1 MCGYRATGCVS
12 GALRWGAVDTDRFV
26 QIAKALS
33 EETRLEMLR
42 AIASAEE
49 LTCSCLC
56 ERFPLSQPTISH
68 HLKILQSAGL
78 ITVEKQ
84 GLFHRLRVNE
94 EALKGFSLQVPGVVR
109 GGRSR
114 GAKATSDRGV
124 EMSGGGAAKAR
135 GTRKVAARAIKKR

>member
-1 MCGYRATGCVS
+1 M
-12 GALRWGAVDTDRFV
+12 DTDRFV

-33 EETRLEMLR
+33 EETRLGMLR

-68 HLKILQSAGL
+68 HLKILQCAGL

-94 EALKGFSLQVPGVVR
+94 EALKGFSLQVPGVAR
-109 GGRSR
+109 GKR
-114 GAKATSDRGV
+114 
-124 EMSGGGAAKAR
+124 AR
-135 GTRKVAARAIKKR
+135 GTGVSSSSAEETAGSSGAGKARRGRTQKRRVMKKR

>member
-1 MCGYRATGCVS
+1 M
-12 GALRWGAVDTDRFV
+12 DTERFV
-26 QIAKALS
+26 KIAKALS

-94 EALKGFSLQVPGVVR
+94 EALKGFSLQVPGVMR
-109 GGRSR
+109 GKRAR
-114 GAKATSDRGV
+114 GARVSTSAAAG
-124 EMSGGGAAKAR
+124 SSAGGAAKAR
-135 GTRKVAARAIKKR
+135 GARGTAGRSMKKR

>member
-1 MCGYRATGCVS
+1 M
-12 GALRWGAVDTDRFV
+12 DTEQFV
-26 QIAKALS
+26 KIAKALS
-33 EETRLEMLR
+33 EETRLGMLR

-94 EALKGFSLQVPGVVR
+94 EALKGFSLQVPGVAR
-109 GGRSR
+109 GKHAR
-114 GAKATSDRGV
+114 GTGV
-124 EMSGGGAAKAR
+124 SSSAAEETAGKTGAAKAQR
-135 GTRKVAARAIKKR
+135 GRSQKRRVTKKR

>member
-1 MCGYRATGCVS
+1 M
-12 GALRWGAVDTDRFV
+12 GAVETERFV
-26 QIAKALS
+26 KIAKALS

-94 EALKGFSLQVPGVVR
+94 EALKGFSMQVPGVMR
-109 GGRSR
+109 GKRARASAGLASA
-114 GAKATSDRGV
+114 GAGKSV
-124 EMSGGGAAKAR
+124 SGPARPKAR
-135 GTRKVAARAIKKR
+135 RRAQRRATKRD

>member
-1 MCGYRATGCVS
+1 M
-12 GALRWGAVDTDRFV
+12 GAVETERFV
-26 QIAKALS
+26 KIAKALS

-42 AIASAEE
+42 AIASTKE

-94 EALKGFSLQVPGVVR
+94 EALKGFSMQVPGVAR
-109 GGRSR
+109 GKRARASAGSSSTGTGKSFPR
-114 GAKATSDRGV
+114 
-124 EMSGGGAAKAR
+124 AAKAR
-135 GTRKVAARAIKKR
+135 SGRSGERTGTRRV

>member
-1 MCGYRATGCVS
+1 M
-12 GALRWGAVDTDRFV
+12 DTEQFV
-26 QIAKALS
+26 KIAKALS
-33 EETRLEMLR
+33 EETRLAMLR

-94 EALKGFSLQVPGVVR
+94 GALKGFSLEVPGVMR
-109 GGRSR
+109 GGRAR
-114 GAKATSDRGV
+114 GAKVAISAGAGP
-124 EMSGGGAAKAR
+124 SSPGGAKAG
-135 GTRKVAARAIKKR
+135 GTRKAPGRGIKKR